1 MLNGWR
7 WIEDVDGGQN
17 RGGGRRGV
25 DGGEENSIEFGG
37 ENSVVENLAVDG
49 GRKYFG
55 KNRGGGRGLSCTAG
69 GTQGQNCSAAGGGG
83 GGGGGW
89 GAGGGGG
96 CS

>member
-1 MLNGWR
+1 MEAEKR
-7 WIEDVDGGQN
+7 S
-17 RGGGRRGV
+17 GGRKGV
-25 DGGEENSIEFGG
+25 DGGEENYRDFVG

-83 GGGGGW
+83 GGGG
-89 GAGGGGG
+89 